1 VTEFLAA
8 LAGAL
13 IGGGATFWATWWQTR
28 RMLDHE
34 RAMAHQALEGQR
46 LAARQ
51 DIDSDAARELLPR
64 LARVDEVL
72 PLITSGGYLYMGPNA
87 TRVSETMAELRDLQH
102 STVALVSRE
111 GVREA
116 WGQLRTLLTE
126 LAGARMIDG
135 NGGWRLSEGWTQ
147 EASSRAVADV
157 AAFAGYVRSHLLAVV
172 DGTASPP
179 SVNLPVLQRQDMSV
193 WQSPQTQS
201 RP

>member
-1 VTEFLAA
+1 MSEFLAA

-28 RMLDHE
+28 RMLEHE
-34 RAMAHQALEGQR
+34 RSMAHQALQDQR

-64 LARVDEVL
+64 LAQVDQVL
-72 PLITSGGYLYMGPNA
+72 PLITSGGYLYMGPTA
-87 TRVSETMAELRDLQH
+87 TRVNETMTELRDLQH

-111 GVREA
+111 GAREA

-126 LAGARMIDG
+126 LAGARVVVGD
-135 NGGWRLSEGWTQ
+135 GGWRFSEGWTQ
-147 EASSRAVADV
+147 EASSRAAADV
-157 AAFAGYVRSHLLAVV
+157 AAFAVYVRSHLLAVV
-172 DGTASPP
+172 DGTAPPP
-179 SVNLPVLQRQDMSV
+179 SVDLPVLRRKDMSV
-193 WQSPQTQS
+193 WQRPQAQS